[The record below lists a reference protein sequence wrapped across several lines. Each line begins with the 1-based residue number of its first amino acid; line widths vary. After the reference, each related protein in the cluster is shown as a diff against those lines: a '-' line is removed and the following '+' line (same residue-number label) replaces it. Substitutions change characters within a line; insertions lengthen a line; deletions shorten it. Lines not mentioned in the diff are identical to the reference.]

1 MTHSEFLQLPLISW
15 LDCQKVNPIHS
26 NRLHHFCHMTLS
38 LKQKLHHLLDVW
50 MLTEGY
56 DYPLDTQPRF
66 GSFPSQKPASLTLCL
81 DANASILFE
90 PSTEFLPLLP
100 SQNLH
105 HLLDVWMLT
114 QGLLSFGH
122 LTEVLALLP
131 SQKPYLLLDVWML
144 TQECFLW
151 ALNRG
156 SDPITAA
163 LYFLVFKILML
174 VSYLIEYFRQCVK
187 LPVYFFREPCRLL
200 LYLFFEVVINLSFV
214 LPQCWD
220 TPSAP

>member
-15 LDCQKVNPIHS
+15 LDCQKVHPIHS

-105 HLLDVWMLT
+105 HLLDVWMVT

-144 TQECFLW
+144 TQECFL
-151 ALNRG
+151 
-156 SDPITAA
+156 
-163 LYFLVFKILML
+163 
-174 VSYLIEYFRQCVK
+174 
-187 LPVYFFREPCRLL
+187 
-200 LYLFFEVVINLSFV
+200 
-214 LPQCWD
+214 
-220 TPSAP
+220 

>member
-1 MTHSEFLQLPLISW
+1 
-15 LDCQKVNPIHS
+15 
-26 NRLHHFCHMTLS
+26 
-38 LKQKLHHLLDVW
+38 
-50 MLTEGY
+50 
-56 DYPLDTQPRF
+56 
-66 GSFPSQKPASLTLCL
+66 
-81 DANASILFE
+81 
-90 PSTEFLPLLP
+90 
-100 SQNLH
+100 
-105 HLLDVWMLT
+105 MLT

-122 LTEVLALLP
+122 LTKVLALLP

-174 VSYLIEYFRQCVK
+174 VSYLIEYLRQAVK
-187 LPVYFFREPCRLL
+187 LPVYLFREPCRLL

-214 LPQCWD
+214 LPQC
-220 TPSAP
+220 